1 MTKGFIYMFILFAY
15 IVGSISGIA
24 YPLWCGAWP
33 NAIACTLLAVMA
45 FPTAKKV
52 FHEWIAL

>member
-1 MTKGFIYMFILFAY
+1 MFILFAY

-33 NAIACTLLAVMA
+33 NAIACAVLAVMA

-52 FHEWIAL
+52 FQEWIAL